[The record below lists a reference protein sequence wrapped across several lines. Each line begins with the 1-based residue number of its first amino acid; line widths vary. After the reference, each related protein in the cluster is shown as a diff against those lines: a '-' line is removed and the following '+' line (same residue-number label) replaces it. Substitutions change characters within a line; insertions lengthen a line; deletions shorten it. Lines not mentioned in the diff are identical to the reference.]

1 MGCCL
6 AIDADAQIGQCAVD
20 PSVKRCTCGE
30 AAKPTPHTSLPAWQ
44 ARFTPPAYKW
54 RCGDGWPRKERVMV
68 AIAEFLVVQLGVLA
82 ALYLVYV
89 VLERRAARTGG
100 EAPAG
105 GLRVVAPASSRQGL
119 SRY

>member
-1 MGCCL
+1 
-6 AIDADAQIGQCAVD
+6 
-20 PSVKRCTCGE
+20 
-30 AAKPTPHTSLPAWQ
+30 
-44 ARFTPPAYKW
+44 
-54 RCGDGWPRKERVMV
+54 MV